1 MLVCHCQ
8 NVSDS
13 QIRAAVQT
21 GATSRQE
28 VGKACGA
35 AQLCGGCTQAV
46 DEIIASERVRMVMRL
61 EPAATLL
68 AAG

>member
-1 MLVCHCQ
+1 MLICHCQ
-8 NVSDS
+8 NVSDR

-21 GATSRQE
+21 GATTRE
-28 VGKACGA
+28 DVGQVCGA
-35 AQLCGGCTQAV
+35 AKLCGGCSEAV
-46 DEIIASERVRMVMRL
+46 DEVIAAEQVRMVMRL